1 MFLLIRLQN
10 KFLFY
15 DGSHYKKD
23 ADFIMVELI
32 NIENDG
38 RKFFVDN
45 VEVHRNGNKLLIP
58 NEDKYNTFNIVCKDK
73 DGRFLWKTNAVM
85 VQYESKYSD
94 TDFMAEIEEKLS
106 KIRQGFNVQEVKDEI
121 NKLKAGIKD
130 LSDMSN
136 DDDIS
141 FIVDSFNSLAK
152 SVSEKIANIEEIAL
166 NYDKKIDLLLSEYT
180 ADISIKISELEKKID
195 SVEIPENPFDL
206 DLGKHDVPT
215 GYFVAFEDGL
225 VKKYKFG
232 NKYPFGVV
240 LPNKKIRTKGSC
252 IVRHDGKDVVAGI
265 NVFGDENGIASKYSK
280 GYPVIKVIDTSHC
293 MILM

>member
-1 MFLLIRLQN
+1 MLIRLQN

-15 DGSHYKKD
+15 DGSYCKKD
-23 ADFIMVELI
+23 ADFIMVELM

-45 VEVHRNGNKLLIP
+45 VEVQRNGNKLLIP
-58 NEDKYNTFNIVCKDK
+58 NEDKYSTFNIVCKDK

-85 VQYESKYSD
+85 VQYESEHNEP
-94 TDFMAEIEEKLS
+94 DFMAEVEEKLS

-121 NKLKAGIKD
+121 EKLKAGIKD
-130 LSDMSN
+130 LSNMSN

-141 FIVDSFNSLAK
+141 FVVDSFNSLAK
-152 SVSEKIANIEEIAL
+152 SVSEKISNIEEIAL
-166 NYDKKIDLLLSEYT
+166 GYDKKIDLLLSEYT
-180 ADISIKISELEKKID
+180 ADISEKISALENKID
-195 SVEIPENPFDL
+195 SIEIPENPFDL
-206 DLGKHDVPT
+206 DLGGHDVPT
-215 GYFVAFEDGL
+215 GYFVAFEEGM
-225 VKKYKFG
+225 VKKYKFN

-240 LPNKKIRTKGSC
+240 LPNKKIRTKGYC
-252 IVRHDGKDVVAGI
+252 IVRHDGKDIVSGV

-293 MILM
+293 GILM